1 MKYKKGGVKKNM
13 DKTKEQLLLEKIWN
27 ITCEDLYAAD
37 MIKDIGEVLDE
48 YFLPKNV
55 ESTVS
60 LSGFT
65 EEEQEWIKSQTRVI
79 NQKVT
84 KNPNYI
90 VNK

>member
-1 MKYKKGGVKKNM
+1 MAKS
-13 DKTKEQLLLEKIWN
+13 KEQLLLDKIWN
-27 ITCEDLYAAD
+27 ITCEDLYAKD

-48 YFLPKNV
+48 YFLPKYIGN
-55 ESTVS
+55 TVS